1 MPRISAD
8 NPVRRR
14 LFAPDNLAEEAKIDN
29 FANLLQESIITDR
42 TEKSKK
48 WNFDFENEVP
58 LDGDYEWHPC
68 HETSKWIG
76 VTKITDANEQDSF
89 LPMKVE
95 NEITPR
101 VKETKVSQMR
111 QSLKRRLSIVP
122 EKGIRRKIC
131 FE

>member
-14 LFAPDNLAEEAKIDN
+14 LFAPDDLTEEAKIDN

-42 TEKSKK
+42 REKSKK

-58 LDGDYEWHPC
+58 LEGDYEWYPC
-68 HETSKWIG
+68 NETSMWIG
-76 VTKITDANEQDSF
+76 VTKITEAKELDSF
-89 LPMKVE
+89 LPMKKE

-101 VKETKVSQMR
+101 VKETKISQMR
-111 QSLKRRLSIVP
+111 PLKRRRSTEP
-122 EKGIRRKIC
+122 EKGIRRRIK